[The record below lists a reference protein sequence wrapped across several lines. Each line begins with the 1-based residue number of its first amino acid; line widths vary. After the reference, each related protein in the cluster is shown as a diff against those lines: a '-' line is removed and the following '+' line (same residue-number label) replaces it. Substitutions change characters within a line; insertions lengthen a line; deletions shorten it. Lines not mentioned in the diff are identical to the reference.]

1 MKESNKDF
9 AFKAI
14 LICLLACIFVVVVRL
29 NEKQEIGRYQNYDGI
44 VFDTKRG
51 HYYYQNEKGVLKLV
65 GVPK

>member
-14 LICLLACIFVVVVRL
+14 LIFLLACIFVVVVRL
-29 NEKQEIGRYQNYDGI
+29 NEKQEIGRYQYYDGI
-44 VFDTKRG
+44 MFDTETG
-51 HYYYQNEKGVLKLV
+51 HHYFQNEKGILQLI